1 MAIATTF
8 TWYPNMAS
16 ENTETPTVKVTKFGD
31 GYEARVPN
39 AINIIPQSWSLT
51 FEKARLGGEGQAIR
65 NFLRARK
72 GVEAFNWTNPFGEAG
87 VYVARKWSFTSNE
100 GYLTVKVTFEQVFES

>member
-8 TWYPNMAS
+8 TWYPDMAS
-16 ENTETPTVKVTKFGD
+16 DNTEAPDVNVTKFGD
-31 GYEARVPN
+31 GYEARVSN
-39 AINIIPQSWSLT
+39 VVNVIKQSWSLT
-51 FEKARLGGEGQAIR
+51 FSRGRSTGQCQAIWA
-65 NFLRARK
+65 FLRARK

-87 VYVARKWSFTSNE
+87 VYVARKWTSTSNE